1 MCSVANRLW
10 LAIALLHRLDK
21 RRENWGGFL
30 VNERVLH
37 RVRRHLLLYLYANG
51 SFGIPALMALTL
63 YVFYFCRNWVPEEQ
77 INAWTVAML
86 LSLFVRSWHLWWRW
100 QRNNISLSWLEH
112 EYFVAVTISAILWAM
127 GLIFFMSHLPVTL
140 RMMLTLFSCTYM
152 AAAGVLLLSSDR
164 CYYGVVLPI
173 AGALLLELSS
183 QYDEQW
189 LGIMLS
195 VGGILIFITL
205 TRRRL
210 SHWQVE
216 GLYHR
221 YTNAHMAQELRKTSE
236 YLRLTSQLDGLTAI
250 ANRARFDKAL
260 ETAWRRCN
268 RAQAPLSLILLD
280 VDFFKQFNDK
290 YGHQAGDE
298 CLRRVAGLLP
308 QVLRREDDLAA
319 RYGGEEFVLLLP
331 FTDQPGAVQVAQTLQ
346 KKLAELAIPH
356 GCSEA
361 GSCVTC
367 SMGVAR
373 LIPGLE
379 LVPGDLVAM
388 ADVALYRAKKNGRA
402 RIEIAD

>member
-1 MCSVANRLW
+1 M
-10 LAIALLHRLDK
+10 
-21 RRENWGGFL
+21 
-30 VNERVLH
+30 H
-37 RVRRHLLLYLYANG
+37 RVRRQLLLYLYANG
-51 SFGIPALMALTL
+51 SFGIPALAVLTL
-63 YVFYFCRNWVPEEQ
+63 YVSYFCHDWVPSQ
-77 INAWTVAML
+77 QLYAWMVTML
-86 LSLFVRSWHLWWRW
+86 LSLLVRSWHLWWRR
-100 QRNNISLSWLEH
+100 QRNNISLAWLDH
-112 EYFVAVTISAILWAM
+112 EYFVAVTISAILWGM
-127 GLIFFMSHLPVTL
+127 GLMFFMSHLPVTL
-140 RMMLTLFSCTYM
+140 RMMLTLLSCMYM
-152 AAAGVLLLSSDR
+152 AAAGILLLSSSR
-164 CYYGVVLPI
+164 CYYGVVIPI
-173 AGALLLELSS
+173 GGALLLELGS
-183 QYDEQW
+183 QYDEQR

-195 VGGILIFITL
+195 VSCILLFITL
-205 TRRRL
+205 IRRRL
-210 SHWQVE
+210 SHWQIE

-236 YLRLTSQLDGLTAI
+236 YLRLASQLDGLTAI

-331 FTDQPGAVQVAQTLQ
+331 FTDQPGALQVAQALQ
-346 KKLAELAIPH
+346 KGLAELAIPH
-356 GCSEA
+356 GYSEV

-367 SMGVAR
+367 SMGLAR
-373 LIPGLE
+373 LVPSIE
-379 LVPGDLVAM
+379 LVPSDLVAM

>member
-1 MCSVANRLW
+1 M
-10 LAIALLHRLDK
+10 
-21 RRENWGGFL
+21 
-30 VNERVLH
+30 
-37 RVRRHLLLYLYANG
+37 LLYLYANG
-51 SFGIPALMALTL
+51 SFGIPALAVLTL
-63 YVFYFCRNWVPEEQ
+63 YVSYFCRDWVSKPQ
-77 INAWTVAML
+77 IDAWMVTML
-86 LSLFVRSWHLWWRW
+86 LSLLVRSWHLWWRW
-100 QRNNISLSWLEH
+100 RRNNISLSWLDH
-112 EYFVAVTISAILWAM
+112 EYFVAVTVSAILWAM

-140 RMMLTLFSCTYM
+140 RMMLTLLSCMYM
-152 AAAGVLLLSSDR
+152 AAAGILLLSSSR

-173 AGALLLELSS
+173 GGALLLELSA

-195 VGGILIFITL
+195 VLCILLFITL
-205 TRRRL
+205 VRRRL
-210 SHWQVE
+210 AHWQME

-221 YTNAHMAQELRKTSE
+221 YTNAHMAQELRRTSE
-236 YLRLTSQLDGLTAI
+236 TLRLTSQLDGLTAI

-260 ETAWRRCN
+260 ETAWRRCH
-268 RAQAPLSLILLD
+268 RAQAPLSLILID

-319 RYGGEEFVLLLP
+319 RYGGEEFVLVLP
-331 FTDQPGAVQVAQTLQ
+331 FTDQPGAVQVAQALQ
-346 KKLAELAIPH
+346 KGLAELAIPH
-356 GCSEA
+356 GFSEA
-361 GSCVTC
+361 GSSVTC

-373 LIPGLE
+373 LVPGIE

-388 ADVALYRAKKNGRA
+388 ADVALYRAKRNGRA